1 MKKFLFLAL
10 LGLSLSVAVSAKGN
24 RGGSSRGGS
33 SHKGAHYTNR
43 SGGHTYQHHHNAS
56 HPHNHS
62 HGGHYN

>member
-43 SGGHTYQHHHNAS
+43 SGGHTLAIIPPQRKPS
-56 HPHNHS
+56 KS
-62 HGGHYN
+62 GRG